1 LWFDLRISGDRSANG
16 GAATGTQPRV
26 RIDFHGSV
34 PRSVFLEEG
43 MPRYLIH
50 VGPHKTGTTYMQLR
64 FDAARERLRHSGV
77 AYPTEWS
84 AGPRLP
90 SHLKLCLDIR
100 AANVSS
106 LSSTFEQI
114 ARSGV
119 EDVLISAEDLN
130 GLEQKELGYLREAL
144 GGDQAMVIFYC
155 RRWSEL
161 LPSLWQ
167 ERVKH
172 GFDETFP
179 EFLAGHISDPLGSPV
194 LNFAYALDKYA
205 RAFGRENV
213 RIVSYS
219 NVCDDEL
226 DLAEHFF
233 DTFLPKHRAV
243 LDGLPPMANA
253 RPNPSLP
260 MLDIEVIR
268 ALNSFHAM
276 NGGKRHPELREW
288 YTVHARQ
295 FDLSEVFSAIGSNT
309 QTLRLSD
316 ASSAMARLHEE
327 VLTGY
332 PGLMVAPLRD
342 GRLFDPGVREISFAQ
357 PRYLM
362 NRAARAALEG
372 VYAAFL
378 AASRAAHDGSRA
390 P

>member
-1 LWFDLRISGDRSANG
+1 
-16 GAATGTQPRV
+16 
-26 RIDFHGSV
+26 
-34 PRSVFLEEG
+34 

-50 VGPHKTGTTYMQLR
+50 VGPHKTGTTYLQLR

-77 AYPTEWS
+77 AYPAEWS

-90 SHLKLCLDIR
+90 SHLKLCVDIR
-100 AANVSS
+100 AANVSY
-106 LSSTFEQI
+106 LSSMFEQI

-130 GLEQKELGYLREAL
+130 SLEEKELGYLREAL
-144 GGDQAMVIFYC
+144 GGDQAVVIFYC

-179 EFLAGHISDPLGSPV
+179 EFVAFHIRNPLDSRL
-194 LNFAYALDKYA
+194 LNFAFALDKYA
-205 RAFGRENV
+205 RVFGRENV

-219 NVCDDEL
+219 NVCDDGL

-243 LDGLPPMANA
+243 LDGLLPMANA
-253 RPNPSLP
+253 RPNTSLP
-260 MLDIEVIR
+260 MLEIEVMR
-268 ALNSFHAM
+268 GLNSFHAM
-276 NGGKRHPELREW
+276 NGGKRSPELRVW
-288 YTVHARQ
+288 YSAHRRQ
-295 FDLSEVFSAIGSNT
+295 FDLSELFSAIGSNM

-316 ASSAMARLHEE
+316 VSAAVARLHEE
-327 VLTGY
+327 VLTRY
-332 PGLMVAPLRD
+332 PGLMVAPVRD
-342 GRLFDPGVREISFAQ
+342 GRLFDPQVRDISFAQ

-362 NRAARAALEG
+362 NRAAHAALEG
-372 VYAAFL
+372 VYAAFV
-378 AASRAAHDGSRA
+378 AASCAAHDGSREPASPPLPGA
-390 P
+390 PIKITEPQPLKPTSI

>member
-1 LWFDLRISGDRSANG
+1 
-16 GAATGTQPRV
+16 
-26 RIDFHGSV
+26 
-34 PRSVFLEEG
+34 

-50 VGPHKTGTTYMQLR
+50 VGPHKTGTTYLQLR

-77 AYPTEWS
+77 AYPIEWS
-84 AGPRLP
+84 VGPSSP
-90 SHLKLCLDIR
+90 SHRKLFLDIR
-100 AANVSS
+100 AANVSH
-106 LSSTFEQI
+106 LSSMFEQI

-130 GLEQKELGYLREAL
+130 HLEEKELGYLREAL
-144 GGDQAMVIFYC
+144 GGDQAVVIFYC

-172 GFDETFP
+172 GLDETFP
-179 EFLAGHISDPLGSPV
+179 EFFATHISKPLASPV
-194 LNFAYALDKYA
+194 LNFAYALNKYA

-219 NVCDDEL
+219 NVCDDRL

-243 LDGLPPMANA
+243 LDGLPPMADA
-253 RPNPSLP
+253 RPNTSLP
-260 MLDIEVIR
+260 MVDIEVMR

-276 NGGKRHPELREW
+276 NGGKTGPELRDW
-288 YTVHARQ
+288 YVAHARQ
-295 FDLSEVFSAIGSNT
+295 FDLSELFSAIGSNM
-309 QTLRLSD
+309 QTLRFSD
-316 ASSAMARLHEE
+316 ASAAVARLHRE

-332 PGLMVAPLRD
+332 PGLMVAPVRE
-342 GRLFDPGVREISFAQ
+342 GRLFDAQVHDISFAQ

-362 NRAARAALEG
+362 NRAAHAALEG
-372 VYAAFL
+372 LYAAFV

>member
-1 LWFDLRISGDRSANG
+1 
-16 GAATGTQPRV
+16 
-26 RIDFHGSV
+26 
-34 PRSVFLEEG
+34 

-50 VGPHKTGTTYMQLR
+50 VGPHKTGTTYLQLR
-64 FDAARERLRHSGV
+64 FDAARDRLRHSGV
-77 AYPTEWS
+77 AYPIEWS
-84 AGPRLP
+84 IGPGAP
-90 SHLKLCLDIR
+90 SHLKLFHAIR
-100 AANVSS
+100 AANVSY

-130 GLEQKELGYLREAL
+130 HLEQGELGYLREAL
-144 GGDQAMVIFYC
+144 RGEQAVIIFYI

-194 LNFAYALDKYA
+194 LNFAYALEKYA
-205 RAFGRENV
+205 RAFGRENI
-213 RIVSYS
+213 RIVSYN
-219 NVCDDEL
+219 NVCDDGL

-253 RPNPSLP
+253 RPNPSFP

-276 NGGKRHPELREW
+276 NGGKRGAELRDW
-288 YTVHARQ
+288 YRAHARQ
-295 FDLSEVFSAIGSNT
+295 FDLSELFSAIESNM
-309 QTLRLSD
+309 QTLRLAD
-316 ASSAMARLHEE
+316 DSSAVARLHEE

-332 PGLMVAPLRD
+332 PGRMVAPVRG
-342 GRLFDPGVREISFAQ
+342 GRLFDTQVSDISFAQ

-362 NRAARAALEG
+362 NRAAHAALEG
-372 VYAAFL
+372 VYAAFV
-378 AASRAAHDGSRA
+378 ADSGAAHDASRA